1 MKNESKKVNL
11 QFTQRKWSRISLTK
25 RHDWENCRIPR
36 KECKECKKLINEKI
50 YNMFMDLLNSWK
62 FWKLSVLPKIG
73 I

>member
-25 RHDWENCRIPR
+25 HDSENCRIPR
-36 KECKECKKLINEKI
+36 KECKKLINEEI
-50 YNMFMDLLNSWK
+50 YNMFMDLLSSWK
-62 FWKLSVLPKIG
+62 FWKLSVLPKIR